1 MLLEFISV
9 PGMCF
14 PYRGSADSQ
23 SFHARSFR
31 EANISLHT
39 SYKVWFC
46 YCFINSLPFCWS
58 CPKFL
63 HCSIIHF
70 YFQPLFPTKS
80 LTLTVSH
87 LVTGGKLQQHSC
99 NSPVWSISSSVCERE
114 DLPLPFSLSVIVGA
128 VISSTH
134 TSKGTFSLFLLC
146 PQTHICSSARYQCT
160 NRVQECPFHHHP
172 NRIWLLFRSS
182 LQTEGAC
189 FLFGAFLLLL
199 VNRYISPYDTHTHT
213 HVRKSCNR
221 TGRKTKH

>member
-23 SFHARSFR
+23 SFHARSSSPSFR

-39 SYKVWFC
+39 SCKVWFC

-114 DLPLPFSLSVIVGA
+114 DLPLPFSL
-128 VISSTH
+128 
-134 TSKGTFSLFLLC
+134 
-146 PQTHICSSARYQCT
+146 
-160 NRVQECPFHHHP
+160 
-172 NRIWLLFRSS
+172 
-182 LQTEGAC
+182 
-189 FLFGAFLLLL
+189 LLL
-199 VNRYISPYDTHTHT
+199 VLLSVARTLAKALSLFSFCVHKPTFVVVPVISVQTECRNVLFTTTLIEFDFSFVPPFKQRG
-213 HVRKSCNR
+213 HVFFSEHFFFFLSIV
-221 TGRKTKH
+221 T